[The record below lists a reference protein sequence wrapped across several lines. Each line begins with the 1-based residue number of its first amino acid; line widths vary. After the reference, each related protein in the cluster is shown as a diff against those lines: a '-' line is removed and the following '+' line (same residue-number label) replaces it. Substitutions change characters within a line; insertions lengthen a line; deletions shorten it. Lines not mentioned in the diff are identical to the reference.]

1 MRQRFFEA
9 VYINAAHI
17 QWSKKWGSGENVI
30 ALWEDGGGMQAV
42 EIEATRVHQTPSSLV
57 E

>member
-1 MRQRFFEA
+1 MYSG
-9 VYINAAHI
+9 VK
-17 QWSKKWGSGENVI
+17 SGGSVENVI

-42 EIEATRVHQTPSSLV
+42 EIEATRVHQTPSSLF